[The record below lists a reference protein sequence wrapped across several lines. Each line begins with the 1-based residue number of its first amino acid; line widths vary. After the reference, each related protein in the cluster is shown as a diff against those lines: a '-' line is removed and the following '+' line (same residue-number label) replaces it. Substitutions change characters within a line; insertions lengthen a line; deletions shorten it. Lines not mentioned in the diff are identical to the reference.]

1 MCPYRSDRHICEA
14 TTTGWLKWFHSDCF
28 RFQGSS
34 YYIFLS
40 GGEVSRVT
48 LAGVFRVENTESERN
63 GLCTYYYSGS
73 DEFWSWVQCREE
85 QPPERSHFLM
95 RESDNNAFQKKIHIT
110 RQHCPQYLISR
121 WHDWRDVQPQLAER
135 LGLGAQKGQ
144 YFARKLRRGRQDRR
158 NVMDIK
164 LPFQWLLG
172 KPSCV
177 ILQVNLLPIVN
188 GDMTGVKTTCMR
200 DLPARDIRNDREPS
214 VLNLASG
221 GGEF

>member
-1 MCPYRSDRHICEA
+1 MHASLPGISLFRLPNLIIVQVNVVCIRLSLPCRVRVPLPIRSTHLWSNNNRLTEMVPP
-14 TTTGWLKWFHSDCF
+14 WL
-28 RFQGSS
+28 FQIPRV
-34 YYIFLS
+34 YCIFLS

-164 LPFQWLLG
+164 LPF
-172 KPSCV
+172 PV
-177 ILQVNLLPIVN
+177 IVGQAILCYF
-188 GDMTGVKTTCMR
+188 TG
-200 DLPARDIRNDREPS
+200 
-214 VLNLASG
+214 
-221 GGEF
+221 